1 MPKIVNHEEYKK
13 ELLTKSYEVFAQRGY
28 SALTIRDLATNLKVS
43 TGTLYH
49 YFRSKLDL
57 FEQLLVLIAE
67 RDMVEITSLV
77 EPQNTL
83 EEKVDII
90 FEYLERVEQECQ
102 KQMLIMIDALR
113 ELGAEEAGKV
123 SGFERADNIY
133 MKGMCEI
140 FDLDDETSIFLGC
153 AVNGLL
159 IERMI
164 NPAQVSIQGQKK
176 FILQILQMNKMK
188 I

>member
-67 RDMVEITSLV
+67 RDMVEMTSLV

-90 FEYLERVEQECQ
+90 LNI
-102 KQMLIMIDALR
+102 LS
-113 ELGAEEAGKV
+113 V
-123 SGFERADNIY
+123 SSKNV
-133 MKGMCEI
+133 K
-140 FDLDDETSIFLGC
+140 
-153 AVNGLL
+153 
-159 IERMI
+159 
-164 NPAQVSIQGQKK
+164 
-176 FILQILQMNKMK
+176 NKC
-188 I
+188 